1 MIKQLK
7 RELSQIM
14 EENSQLTEENSQL
27 TEENSQLKEVQV
39 QDMKGMEEKLQNLLE
54 SYGERSRYIHSWSK

>member
-7 RELSQIM
+7 EDKNVLE
-14 EENSQLTEENSQL
+14 EENNELK
-27 TEENSQLKEVQV
+27 EENSQLKEAQV
-39 QDMKGMEEKLQNLLE
+39 QDMKRMEEKLQNLLE